1 MLKLEKKGSLMLK
14 VSQASVTL
22 LSIQKVKCGIISK
35 PLKSQLLKSKSRTMI
50 IRQEM
55 PQHRTLS
62 PQPKHTNALRLFQQ
76 LSQKRTPHSIHYLR
90 KSFKPASLWE
100 RRHDLSR
107 KNNQRLSPK
116 HRIRKFK
123 KQKIDQ
129 KKISSSFQ
137 VQFLRNLVK
146 GKVSVKQFLDRG
158 DQSQKPASKTDF

>member
-1 MLKLEKKGSLMLK
+1 MRT
-14 VSQASVTL
+14 VFQASMTL
-22 LSIQKVKCGIISK
+22 LSIQKVKCRKISK
-35 PLKSQLLKSKSRTMI
+35 PLKLQLFKIKNRNMI
-50 IRQEM
+50 IRKKM

-62 PQPKHTNALRLFQQ
+62 PQPEHPNALRLLLQ
-76 LSQKRTPHSIHYLR
+76 LSQKRTPHSIDYSR
-90 KSFKPASLWE
+90 KPFTAAPLWE
-100 RRHDLSR
+100 PRYNLSR

-137 VQFLRNLVK
+137 VQFLRNLAK

-158 DQSQKPASKTDF
+158 DQSRKPASKTDF